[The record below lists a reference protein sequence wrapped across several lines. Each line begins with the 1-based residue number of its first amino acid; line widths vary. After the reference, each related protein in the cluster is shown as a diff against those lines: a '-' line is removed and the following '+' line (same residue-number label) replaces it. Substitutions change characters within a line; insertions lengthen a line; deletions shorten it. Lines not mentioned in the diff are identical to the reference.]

1 MPVKIIIADD
11 DALIRESLNIIFDLD
26 ERFEIIEVCENGK
39 EAVAACKDKQVD
51 VAILDIRM
59 PELNGVE
66 ATKAIVE
73 STDTRV
79 MILTTFDEDAYVKD
93 AFSYGASGYLLKN
106 SPPDQIKNAVLT
118 VHGGSSV
125 VQDVVMEQLNSP
137 NVERLKKLDI
147 LTSREKEVVAL
158 IAEGLTNFEIGGKLF
173 IAEGT
178 VKNTVSNILGKLE
191 LKHRTQIAIFYLT
204 D

>member
-147 LTSREKEVVAL
+147 LTTREKEVVAL
-158 IAEGLTNFEIGGKLF
+158 IAEGLTNFEIAGKLF
-173 IAEGT
+173 ITEGT

>member
-73 STDTRV
+73 LTDTRV

-147 LTSREKEVVAL
+147 LTTREKEVVAL
-158 IAEGLTNFEIGGKLF
+158 IAEGLTNFEIAGKLF
-173 IAEGT
+173 ITEGT

>member
-1 MPVKIIIADD
+1 MPVKILIADD
-11 DALIRESLNIIFDLD
+11 DALIRESLNIIFDYD

-147 LTSREKEVVAL
+147 LTTREKEVVAL
-158 IAEGLTNFEIGGKLF
+158 IAEGLTNFEIAGKLF
-173 IAEGT
+173 ITEGT

-191 LKHRTQIAIFYLT
+191 LKHRTQIAIFYLK

>member
-11 DALIRESLNIIFDLD
+11 DALIRESLNIIFNLD
-26 ERFEIIEVCENGK
+26 ERFEIIKVCENGK
-39 EAVAACKDKQVD
+39 EAVDVCRDKQVD

-73 STDTRV
+73 LTDTRV

-118 VHGGSSV
+118 VYGGSSV

-147 LTSREKEVVAL
+147 LTTREKEVVAL
-158 IAEGLTNFEIGGKLF
+158 IAEGLTNFEIAGKLF
-173 IAEGT
+173 ITEGT